1 MDARSI
7 DAAPGNPVNPA
18 SEAAARRSQRWI
30 WAWVALGFAA
40 YLLLPWYAIQD
51 ATWYEAVP
59 QVFGRAEGANGLMQA
74 VTQGRG
80 WLFIGLAGLALCAVG
95 ARLPAGKAQGRWLL
109 AGGAIGFIGLAVA
122 GFTIGAKGW
131 RFAALNTQ
139 FGELAVNQFGIGAG
153 GFVALTA
160 LVLLA
165 AFGMARLGLFKGD
178 LFVSAAVI
186 GCGVLMALFI
196 AYPVSKALSG
206 AFFNE
211 DGQWSIAAFVA
222 RVFTERIW
230 GVGCLAGGV
239 RCGVAWNTLVLA
251 LLTAAGTTFLGTLMA
266 LMAER
271 GSKRGQGALRV
282 LALLPII
289 TPPFVV
295 GLGLILLFGRAG
307 IVNQAL
313 EHMFGIEPTRWFYGM
328 PGVLVAQLFAF
339 TPIAFMIMRGV
350 VQGIAP
356 SLEEAAQMLRADR
369 RRTFFTIT
377 LPLLKP
383 GLANAFL
390 VGFIESIADF
400 GNPVVVGGQFSVLS
414 TDIFFAIVGAQ
425 YDQGRAASL
434 AWVLTL
440 FALGVFALQRGL
452 LGKQNYTTVS
462 GKGDAG
468 IAMVLPDGV
477 RRTIHCVAL
486 PWIAFTAV
494 VYLFAFAGGFVQ
506 TWGRDYTF
514 TLNHFKSA
522 FALEWGQ
529 FGLVWAGTAWNS
541 LITTLKLAGI
551 SAPITA
557 ALGLLIAWL
566 LARNEF
572 KGQGFFEFG
581 ALLAFAIPGTVLGV
595 SYILAFNVPPFELT
609 GTGLII
615 VLCFMFRNLP
625 VGVRAG
631 TAAFKQLDR
640 SLDEASLMLRA
651 STSQTLFK
659 VVLPLLKPALVA
671 ALVYSFVRA
680 MTTVSAV
687 IFLVTAENE
696 LATTYIIGR
705 VGNGDYGIAL
715 AYCTVLMVL
724 MSLAIA
730 LVQFVVGERKLGR
743 RGAMPPHQ
751 GHHKMES
758 LATP

>member
-1 MDARSI
+1 VGTVVAG
-7 DAAPGNPVNPA
+7 AVPVNPA
-18 SEAAARRSQRWI
+18 AVASARRSQRWI

-40 YLLLPWYAIQD
+40 YFVLPWYAIQD
-51 ATWYEAVP
+51 STWYEVIP
-59 QVFGRAEGANGLMQA
+59 QVFGQAEGANGLMQA
-74 VTQGRG
+74 ATQGRS
-80 WLFIGLAGLALCAVG
+80 WLFIGLAGLVMCAVG
-95 ARLPAGKAQGRWLL
+95 ASLPAGRAQVRWLL
-109 AGGAIGFIGLAVA
+109 AGGAIGAIGLAIT
-122 GFTIGAKGW
+122 GFAIGARGW
-131 RFAALNTQ
+131 SFAALNAQ
-139 FGELAVNQFGIGAG
+139 FGELAINQFGIGAG
-153 GFVALTA
+153 GFMALTA
-160 LVLLA
+160 LTLLA
-165 AFGMARLGLFKGD
+165 AFGIARLGLFKGD
-178 LFVSAAVI
+178 LFVAAAVI

-196 AYPVSKALSG
+196 AYPVSKALAG

-211 DGQWSIAAFVA
+211 DGQWSITAFIA

-230 GVGCLAGGV
+230 GLGCIAGGV

-307 IVNQAL
+307 IVNQLL
-313 EHMFGIEPTRWFYGM
+313 ENVFGIEPTRWFYGM

-434 AWVLTL
+434 AWVLMI
-440 FALGVFALQRGL
+440 FALGVFALQRGV

-468 IAMVLPDGV
+468 IAMALPDGV
-477 RRTIHCVAL
+477 RRTIQCIAL

-506 TWGRDYTF
+506 TWGRDYSF
-514 TLNHFKSA
+514 TLNHFKNA
-522 FALEWGQ
+522 FSLEWGQ

-572 KGQGFFEFG
+572 KGQGVFEFG

-715 AYCTVLMVL
+715 AYCTVLMIL
-724 MSLAIA
+724 MSVAIA
-730 LVQFVVGERKLGR
+730 LVQWVVGERKLGR
-743 RGAMPPHQ
+743 RKAGVPMVAAPVVH
-751 GHHKMES
+751 
-758 LATP
+758 

>member
-1 MDARSI
+1 MAAHLI
-7 DAAPGNPVNPA
+7 DTGAPANPA
-18 SEAAARRSQRWI
+18 SLAAARRSQRWI
-30 WAWVALGFAA
+30 WAWVALGLAA

-59 QVFGRAEGANGLMQA
+59 QVFGQAEGANGLMQA
-74 VTQGRG
+74 ATQGRS
-80 WLFIGLAGLALCAVG
+80 WLFIGLAGLLMCAVG
-95 ARLPAGKAQGRWLL
+95 AWLPAGRSQGRWLL
-109 AGGAIGFIGLAVA
+109 AGGAIGAIGLAVT
-122 GFTIGAKGW
+122 GFAIGARGW
-131 RFAALNTQ
+131 SFAALNAQ

-165 AFGMARLGLFKGD
+165 AFGIARLGLFKGD
-178 LFVSAAVI
+178 LFVAAAVI

-230 GVGCLAGGV
+230 GLGCLSGGV

-307 IVNQAL
+307 IVNQVL
-313 EHMFGIEPTRWFYGM
+313 ENVFGIEPTRWFYGM

-440 FALGVFALQRGL
+440 FALGVFALQRGV

-468 IAMVLPDGV
+468 IAMALPDGV
-477 RRTIHCVAL
+477 RRTILCIAL

-506 TWGRDYTF
+506 TWGRDYSF
-514 TLNHFKSA
+514 TLNHFRNA
-522 FALEWGQ
+522 FSLEWGQ

-572 KGQGFFEFG
+572 RGQGLFEFG

-715 AYCTVLMVL
+715 AYCTVLMIL

-743 RGAMPPHQ
+743 RGATPQHQ
-751 GHHKMES
+751 GHHKMEG
-758 LATP
+758 LA

>member
-1 MDARSI
+1 MTQKSNK
-7 DAAPGNPVNPA
+7 AAWLCISAGL
-18 SEAAARRSQRWI
+18 
-30 WAWVALGFAA
+30 LG
-40 YLLLPWYAIQD
+40 YLFLPWYAIQD
-51 ATWYEAVP
+51 TSWYQSLPQTWQQGDA
-59 QVFGRAEGANGLMQA
+59 ANGLLQA
-74 VTQGRG
+74 LQMGRP
-80 WLFIGLAGLALCAVG
+80 WLLLGLAGLALCMVG
-95 ARLPAGKAQGRWLL
+95 ALQRPGRPQGLWLL
-109 AGGAIGFIGLAVA
+109 LGGLLGALGLAITEI
-122 GFTIGAKGW
+122 TIGARGW
-131 RFAALNTQ
+131 SHAALNAA
-139 FGELAVNQFGIGAG
+139 FGELSVNQFGMGAG
-153 GFVALTA
+153 VFVVITS

-165 AFGMARLGLFKGD
+165 AFGLARLGFFRGD
-178 LFVSAAVI
+178 LFVSGAVV
-186 GCGVLMALFI
+186 GCGVLLALFI
-196 AYPVSKALSG
+196 AYPVGKALAG
-206 AFFNE
+206 AFLTE
-211 DGQWSIAAFVA
+211 EGGWSIAAFFG

-230 GVGCLAGGV
+230 GLGCLSGGTS
-239 RCGVAWNTLVLA
+239 CGVAWNTLLLA
-251 LLTAAGTTFLGTLMA
+251 LLTATGTTILGTMMA

-271 GSKRGQGALRV
+271 GARRWQGPLRV
-282 LALLPII
+282 MALLPII

-307 IVNQAL
+307 VVNQLL
-313 EHMFGIEPTRWFYGM
+313 ENWFGIPPTRWFYGL
-328 PGVLVAQLFAF
+328 PGILTAQLFAF

-350 VQGIAP
+350 VQGVAP

-369 RRTFFTIT
+369 RAAFLTVT

-400 GNPVVVGGQFSVLS
+400 GNPVVVGGQYSVLS

-425 YDQGRAASL
+425 YDAGRAASL
-434 AWVLTL
+434 AWVLTI
-440 FALGVFALQRGL
+440 FALAVFAVQRGV

-468 IAMVLPDGV
+468 IAMPLPDGV
-477 RRTIHCVAL
+477 RRTIYAVAF
-486 PWIAFTAV
+486 PWILFTVV

-506 TWGRDYTF
+506 TWGRDYTP
-514 TLNHFKSA
+514 TLKHFHTA

-572 KGQGFFEFG
+572 KGQGAFEFA

-595 SYILAFNVPPFELT
+595 SYILAFNVPPLELT

-615 VLCFMFRNLP
+615 ILCFMFRNLP

-651 STSQTLFK
+651 STTQTLFK

-705 VGNGDYGIAL
+705 VGNGDYGVAL
-715 AYCTVLMVL
+715 AYCTVLILL
-724 MSLAIA
+724 MSASTGLIQW
-730 LVQFVVGERKLGR
+730 LVGDRKLGR
-743 RGAMPPHQ
+743 RG
-751 GHHKMES
+751 S
-758 LATP
+758 TP

>member
-1 MDARSI
+1 VGKA
-7 DAAPGNPVNPA
+7 
-18 SEAAARRSQRWI
+18 
-30 WAWVALGFAA
+30 
-40 YLLLPWYAIQD
+40 
-51 ATWYEAVP
+51 
-59 QVFGRAEGANGLMQA
+59 
-74 VTQGRG
+74 
-80 WLFIGLAGLALCAVG
+80 LAGA
-95 ARLPAGKAQGRWLL
+95 
-109 AGGAIGFIGLAVA
+109 FITEEGH
-122 GFTIGAKGW
+122 
-131 RFAALNTQ
+131 
-139 FGELAVNQFGIGAG
+139 
-153 GFVALTA
+153 
-160 LVLLA
+160 
-165 AFGMARLGLFKGD
+165 
-178 LFVSAAVI
+178 
-186 GCGVLMALFI
+186 
-196 AYPVSKALSG
+196 
-206 AFFNE
+206 
-211 DGQWSIAAFVA
+211 WSIAAFFG

-230 GVGCLAGGV
+230 GLGCLSGGTS
-239 RCGVAWNTLVLA
+239 CGVAWNTLVLA
-251 LLTAAGTTFLGTLMA
+251 LLTATGTTILGTMMA

-271 GSKRGQGALRV
+271 GARRWQGPLRV
-282 LALLPII
+282 MALLPII

-307 IVNQAL
+307 VVNQLL
-313 EHMFGIEPTRWFYGM
+313 ESWFGIPPTRWFYGL
-328 PGVLVAQLFAF
+328 PGILTAQLFAF

-350 VQGIAP
+350 VQGVAP

-369 RRTFFTIT
+369 RAAFLTVT

-400 GNPVVVGGQFSVLS
+400 GNPVVVGGQYSVLS

-425 YDQGRAASL
+425 YDAGRAASL
-434 AWVLTL
+434 AWVLTI
-440 FALGVFALQRGL
+440 FALVVFAVQRGV

-468 IAMVLPDGV
+468 IAMALPDGV
-477 RRTIHCVAL
+477 RRTIYAVAF
-486 PWIAFTAV
+486 PWILFTVV

-506 TWGRDYTF
+506 TWGRDYTP
-514 TLNHFKSA
+514 TLKHFHTA

-557 ALGLLIAWL
+557 SLGLLIAWL

-572 KGQGFFEFG
+572 KGQGAFEFA

-595 SYILAFNVPPFELT
+595 SYILAFNVPPLELT

-615 VLCFMFRNLP
+615 ILCFMFRNLP

-651 STSQTLFK
+651 STTQTLFK

-705 VGNGDYGIAL
+705 VGNGDYGVAL
-715 AYCTVLMVL
+715 AYCTVLIIL
-724 MSLAIA
+724 MSLSIA
-730 LVQFVVGERKLGR
+730 LIQLLVGERKLGR
-743 RGAMPPHQ
+743 RKAGAASSPVAH
-751 GHHKMES
+751 
-758 LATP
+758 